1 MKYQFHTLDSG
12 LRLVTVPMEG
22 TRAVTVLVMVGTG
35 SKYETKDINGIS
47 HFLEHMMFK
56 GTAKRSGTLDI
67 ARELESIGAQFNAFT
82 SQEYTGYYAKASAE
96 KTDIIMDV
104 IFDIFLNSRLDEAEI
119 QKERHVVVEEIN
131 MGNDDPRHIV
141 GENFEKL
148 LYGNQPAGWS
158 IAGRKETILGLK
170 RDQFVNY
177 FNTHYIAANTVVAI
191 AGNIKL
197 EDIKEKVTNYF
208 SHIRQG
214 TLFTKEAVVENQ
226 TAPKADIF
234 FKETDQSHLILGF
247 RGYSMHDERRYPLAV
262 LASILGGG
270 MSSRLFSEVREKRGL
285 AYYVSA
291 SNSTSTDCGYF
302 EVDAGVNNAKVEDA
316 IKVIL
321 EQIKKVRDDG
331 VTELELKQAI
341 DQTVGHTDL
350 AMESSNFLAQICAN
364 SVLFEGKVLTPDEE
378 LAKIKAVTR
387 DDIAKV
393 AQEVFKE
400 DRLNLALVG
409 PFKDSAPFTKL
420 LTL

>member
-1 MKYQFHTLDSG
+1 MQYQFHTLDSG
-12 LRLVTVPMEG
+12 LRLVTIPMEG

-56 GTAKRSGTLDI
+56 GTAKRSGELDI

-131 MGNDDPRHIV
+131 MVNDDPRHIV
-141 GENFEKL
+141 SLNFEKL
-148 LYGNQPAGWS
+148 LYGDQPAGWP
-158 IAGRKETILGLK
+158 ITGPKGTVLGLK
-170 RDQFVNY
+170 RDQFVKY
-177 FNTHYIAANTVVAI
+177 FNTHYIAGNTVVAI
-191 AGNIKL
+191 AGNIKP
-197 EDIKEKVTNYF
+197 EEIKEKVTDYF
-208 SHIRQG
+208 SNIREG
-214 TLFTKEAVVENQ
+214 ELFTKEKVVESQ
-226 TAPKADIF
+226 TVPQADIF
-234 FKETDQSHLILGF
+234 YKETDQSHLILGF
-247 RGYSMHDERRYPLAV
+247 RAVSMHDERRYPLAV
-262 LASILGGG
+262 LGSILGGG

-291 SNSTSTDCGYF
+291 GNSTSTDCGYF
-302 EVDAGVNNAKVEDA
+302 AVEAGVNNTKAQDA

-321 EQIKKVRDDG
+321 EQIKKVRDEG

-364 SVLFEGKVLTPDEE
+364 SVLFEGKVLTPEAE

-387 DDIAKV
+387 EAIAIV
-393 AQEVFKE
+393 AKE
-400 DRLNLALVG
+400 FLKEEGLNLALVG
-409 PFKDSAPFTKL
+409 PFKDSEPFKKL